1 MKWLMDM
8 TTKKLKI
15 LSLVF
20 NLLVII
26 FVAVIP
32 MVLVCTKYQVFG
44 PGSATKLN
52 GWVLV
57 FIIIIAVPTL
67 KLLGR
72 LVNRMPDIIISGK
85 HKGEINILKY
95 VIRTVKR
102 LILPLLLYVVIVLFK
117 DDVRLAFDTFIW
129 VLTSIIGGLIIEEF
143 FLSPIEYLISLDT
156 QNAEQD
162 AKDMRRAVN
171 SKQEEANS

>member
-8 TTKKLKI
+8 TTRKLKI

-32 MVLVCTKYQVFG
+32 M
-44 PGSATKLN
+44 
-52 GWVLV
+52 VLV

-95 VIRTVKR
+95 VIKTVKR
-102 LILPLLLYVVIVLFK
+102 LILPLLLYVVIVLFR

-143 FLSPIEYLISLDT
+143 FLSPIEYLIGLDT

-171 SKQEEANS
+171 SKKEEANS

>member
-1 MKWLMDM
+1 
-8 TTKKLKI
+8 
-15 LSLVF
+15 
-20 NLLVII
+20 
-26 FVAVIP
+26 
-32 MVLVCTKYQVFG
+32 
-44 PGSATKLN
+44 
-52 GWVLV
+52 
-57 FIIIIAVPTL
+57 
-67 KLLGR
+67 
-72 LVNRMPDIIISGK
+72 MPDIIISGK

-95 VIRTVKR
+95 VIKTVKR

-143 FLSPIEYLISLDT
+143 FLSPIEYLIGLDT